1 MASIYKRSQDKGKKR
16 TAWYFNYTDYTG
28 KQRTRY
34 GFTDKKKTEQL
45 ATAVEQKERQR
56 KLDLIDPAQERLAAE
71 KSRSMSEHIADY
83 EKSLE
88 KRTEKYK
95 KLVTGRVK
103 LVVETAEFKSLA
115 DVTVFAVEAA
125 IQDICKV
132 QGSGHQ
138 TFNHYVD
145 ACFGFGNWLKRKAK
159 RVPANPFDGIEKLN
173 AQEDVRHP
181 RRALTAE
188 EFSQLVQ
195 SARSSGVPIQCY
207 DGETRARI
215 YIMSYLT
222 GLRRKELASLTP
234 ASFSL
239 DASQPMLTV
248 EAAHSKHRRKDK
260 LPLHPELVGMLRLW
274 LVGIEQDEPLFPKL
288 AKRRTYKMVK
298 LDLERAGIPYETP
311 DGIADF
317 YAAGRHT
324 HITELLRNGA
334 SLVEA
339 RTLARHSD
347 IKMTMKY
354 THIGVEEQARAL
366 QNIPTAGL
374 ASDDDGSEKSRT
386 GSEDE
391 SEKSWE
397 CPGSESG
404 VTNGQSVS
412 SDGNEGGY
420 TLNDETPVTDRGYHQ
435 NSSSDNVCQKWR
447 RRESNPLYSNSQLD
461 CQAVTEGVKKRQNY
475 CFLSV

>member
-16 TAWYFNYTDYTG
+16 TAWYLNYIDYAG
-28 KQRTRY
+28 KQRTRR

-45 ATAVEQKERQR
+45 ATAIEHKERQR
-56 KLDLIDPAQERLAAE
+56 KLELIDPEQERLVSE
-71 KSRSMSEHIADY
+71 KNRSIMEHIADY

-88 KRTEKYK
+88 KRTAKYR
-95 KLVTGRVK
+95 KLVVSRVK
-103 LVVETAEFKSLA
+103 LVVETAKFKSLA
-115 DVTVFAVEAA
+115 DVTAYSAEAA
-125 IQDICKV
+125 IQEISREQD
-132 QGSGHQ
+132 SGHQ

-145 ACFGFGNWLKRKAK
+145 ACNAFGNWLKRKAK
-159 RVPANPFDGIEKLN
+159 RVAVNPFDGIDKLN

-181 RRALTAE
+181 RRALTAK
-188 EFSQLVQ
+188 EFSQLVK
-195 SARSSGVPIQCY
+195 SARSSNISIQCY

-234 ASFSL
+234 TSFSL
-239 DASQPMLTV
+239 DENQPILTV
-248 EAAHSKHRRKDK
+248 EAAYSKHRRRDK
-260 LPLHPELVGMLRLW
+260 LPLHPELVNMLRLW
-274 LVGIEQDEPLFPKL
+274 LVDVDQEQPLFPKL
-288 AKRRTYKMVK
+288 AKRRTWKMVK
-298 LDLERAGIPYETP
+298 LDLERVGIPYETP

-317 YAAGRHT
+317 HAAGRHT
-324 HITELLRNGA
+324 YITELLRNGA
-334 SLVEA
+334 SLVET
-339 RTLARHSD
+339 RELARHSD

-354 THIGVEEQARAL
+354 THIGVEDQARAL
-366 QNIPTAGL
+366 QNIPTTGL
-374 ASDDDGSEKSRT
+374 AMSNDGSEKSRT

-435 NSSSDNVCQKWR
+435 NSSSDNDCQKWR
-447 RRESNPLYSNSQLD
+447 RRESNPRP
-461 CQAVTEGVKKRQNY
+461 VTSPRKHLRV
-475 CFLSV
+475 